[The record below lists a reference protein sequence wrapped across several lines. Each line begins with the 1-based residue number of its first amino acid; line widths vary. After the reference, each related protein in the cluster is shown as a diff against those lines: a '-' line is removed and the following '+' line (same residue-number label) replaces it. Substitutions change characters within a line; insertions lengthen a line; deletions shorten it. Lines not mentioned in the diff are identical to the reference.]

1 MKETIKQI
9 KELAT
14 ATENS
19 YLLHKIDILET
30 EIKIAI
36 MDAKTEIYNSLL
48 KKL

>member
-19 YLLHKIDILET
+19 YLLLKIKQLET
-30 EIKIAI
+30 EIEIAVL
-36 MDAKTEIYNSLL
+36 DAEIKVYNNIL
-48 KKL
+48 KK

>member
-1 MKETIKQI
+1 MKETIQRI

-19 YLLHKIDILET
+19 YLLHNIDILKT
-30 EIKIAI
+30 EIEIAI
-36 MDAKTEIYNSLL
+36 MDAKKEVYNSLL